1 MKKGKKVLL
10 YGAKSTALIVS
21 KMLEEKKI
29 NVFRIFDKYLNKPSF
44 NTNIKFSNKDNEFEK
59 FAKDC
64 THFFVCIGMMDGKI
78 RTFISKKLKELK
90 LKELSILSDY
100 AVVDKTAKY
109 GDGTLIMPNAV
120 VHKFTKLGN
129 NCMLNVNSVV
139 DHECEIGDGVH
150 IMGSSYL
157 AGRVKVN
164 NFASIGANA
173 TILPDIEIGENAIV
187 GAGSVVTKNVKKNEI
202 VVGNPAKFFKY
213 NKKKFDYNI

>member
-1 MKKGKKVLL
+1 MRKDKKILL
-10 YGAKSTALIVS
+10 YGAKSTALIVT
-21 KMLEEKKI
+21 KMLEEKK
-29 NVFRIFDKYLNKPSF
+29 NTPYRIFDKYLNEPSF
-44 NTNIKFSNKDNEFEK
+44 ETNIKFSNKINDFKK
-59 FAKDC
+59 FVQEC
-64 THFFVCIGMMDGKI
+64 SHFFVCIGMMDGKI
-78 RTFISKKLKELK
+78 RNFISKELKKFK

-100 AVVDKTAKY
+100 ALVDKTAKY

-129 NCMLNVNSVV
+129 NCLLNVNSVI

-164 NFASIGANA
+164 KFASIGANA

-202 VVGNPAKFFKY
+202 VVGNPAKFLKY
-213 NKKKFDYNI
+213 NKKNFDFKI

>member
-1 MKKGKKVLL
+1 
-10 YGAKSTALIVS
+10 
-21 KMLEEKKI
+21 MLEEKKI
-29 NVFRIFDKYLNKPSF
+29 NVHRIFDKFLNEPSF
-44 NTNIKFSNKDNEFEK
+44 NTNIKFSNKTNEFEK
-59 FAKDC
+59 FAKEC

-78 RTFISKKLKELK
+78 RNFISKKLKKLK
-90 LKELSILSDY
+90 LKELSIISEY
-100 AVVDKTAKY
+100 AIVDKTAKH
-109 GDGTLIMPNAV
+109 GDGVLIMPNAV

-202 VVGNPAKFFKY
+202 VIGNPAKFFKY
-213 NKKKFDYNI
+213 NKKKFDYKI